1 MENKKTIIGIIIVT
15 ILIIALVVLS
25 YLYNDFNNKQLNIL
39 KDETNNLLQANIITE
54 EINSE
59 IKSDKNFAKVEEAI
73 KEYVSE
79 LKNIYIKTNNMY
91 SEMSPNDIFSAKNLE
106 NGDMQKVDE
115 IINEYKEKCKENI
128 SEYKELIKEEKIL
141 QNIEKKDI
149 KVRKGYYTDLYKT
162 VMLSDSMKK
171 QYESLENAIDKK
183 EEQIYNKLDKLE
195 KIKKYLSENQKYWT
209 IKEDKIQFN
218 NINRMTE
225 YYNLVNEFIS

>member
-91 SEMSPNDIFSAKNLE
+91 SEMNPNDIFSAKNLE

-149 KVRKGYYTDLYKT
+149 KVRKGYYIDLYKT